1 MFPSNRNSVGLM
13 AFQDKPLEM
22 NTMRRNIVHDGA
34 EQLTYEIRQI
44 VAVADDLQKLGV
56 EITWENIGDPI
67 AKGEKL
73 PQWIKD
79 IISSLVAEDK
89 TYGYV
94 ATQGVPESREF
105 LADMVNRRCGYQV
118 TKDDIIFF
126 DGLGDAVAK
135 IFGYLKREARVIGPS
150 PAYSTHS
157 SAEAAHSGYEHLTYE
172 LDPNNNWMPDLQD
185 LENKIKYNDSI
196 AGILIINPDNP
207 TGAVY
212 PRELLEKMVEIARRY
227 KVFMICDETY
237 SRLVYGS
244 AKTAHLSE
252 VIGDVPGIAL
262 RGISKEYPW
271 PGARC
276 GWIEVFNQDKL
287 NFKRYIKSLINAK
300 MLEVCSTSLPQYSIP
315 LVMGDPR
322 YEEHLE
328 ARRAMYEH
336 RAQEA
341 WEIFSQVEGIRVNK
355 PQGAFYMSVLFDDGV
370 LNNRQNLPIS
380 NTKAREYIE
389 NKVKGVEVDKR
400 FVYYLLGSKGICV
413 VPLTGFCCNRK
424 GFRITLL
431 EVDDAKRRWTFQ
443 TIAESIRHYI
453 SSTKTAA
460 ASSRS
465 ARV

>member
-1 MFPSNRNSVGLM
+1 
-13 AFQDKPLEM
+13 
-22 NTMRRNIVHDGA
+22 MRRNIVHEGA

-44 VAVADDLQKLGV
+44 VAVAEDLQRLGV
-56 EITWENIGDPI
+56 DITWENIGDPI
-67 AKGEKL
+67 AKGEKI
-73 PQWIKD
+73 PQWIKE
-79 IISSLVAEDK
+79 IIINLASEDK

-94 ATQGVPESREF
+94 ATQGVAESRQF
-105 LADMVNRRCGYQV
+105 LADLVNKRGGYQI
-118 TKDDIIFF
+118 TRDDIVFF

-157 SAEAAHSGYEHLTYE
+157 SAEAAHSGYDHLTYE

-212 PRELLEKMVEIARRY
+212 PRWILESMVDIARRY
-227 KVFMICDETY
+227 KLFMICDETY
-237 SRLVYGS
+237 SRLVYKT

-252 VIGDVPGIAL
+252 VIGDVPGLGL

-315 LVMGDPR
+315 KVMGDPR
-322 YEEHLE
+322 YEEHLA
-328 ARRAMYEH
+328 ARRTMYER
-336 RAQEA
+336 RACEA
-341 WEIFSQVEGIRVNK
+341 WEFFSKIDGIRVNK
-355 PQGAFYMSVLFDDGV
+355 PQGAFYMSVLFEDGA
-370 LNNRQNLPIS
+370 LNNRQTLPVM
-380 NTKAREYIE
+380 NPKVLEYIE

-400 FVYYLLGSKGICV
+400 FVYYLLASKGICV
-413 VPLTGFCCNRK
+413 VPLTGFCCTRQ

-431 EVDDAKRRWTFQ
+431 EMNDEKRRWTYQ
-443 TIAESIRHYI
+443 TIAESIKNYI
-453 SSTKTAA
+453 GSTK
-460 ASSRS
+460 S
-465 ARV
+465 ATVPSKSVI

>member
-1 MFPSNRNSVGLM
+1 MTS
-13 AFQDKPLEM
+13 
-22 NTMRRNIVHDGA
+22 MRRNIVHEGA

-44 VAVADDLQKLGV
+44 VAVAEDLQRLGV

-67 AKGEKL
+67 AKGEKI

-79 IISSLVAEDK
+79 IIIKLASEDK

-94 ATQGVPESREF
+94 ATQGVAESRQF
-105 LADMVNRRCGYQV
+105 LAEIVNKRGGYQV
-118 TKDDIIFF
+118 SKDDIIFF
-126 DGLGDAVAK
+126 DGIGDAIAK

-172 LDPNNNWMPDLQD
+172 LDPNNRWMPDLVD

-212 PRELLEKMVEIARRY
+212 PRELLRKMVEIARLY
-227 KVFMICDETY
+227 KVFMVCDETY
-237 SRLVYGS
+237 TKLVYGG
-244 AKTAHLSE
+244 AETAHLSE

-262 RGISKEYPW
+262 RGISKEFPW

-287 NFKRYIKSLINAK
+287 HFKRYIKSLINAK

-322 YEEHLE
+322 YEGHLTT
-328 ARRAMYEH
+328 RRLMYEK

-341 WEIFSQVEGIRVNK
+341 WDIFSRVEGIRVNK
-355 PQGAFYMSVLFDDGV
+355 PQGAFYMSVLFEDGA
-370 LNNRQNLPIS
+370 LNNRQTLPIS
-380 NTKAREYIE
+380 NSKALEFIE
-389 NKVKGVEVDKR
+389 NKVKGVEIDKR
-400 FVYYLLGSKGICV
+400 FVYYLLGSTGICV
-413 VPLTGFCCNRK
+413 VPLTGFCCDRK

-431 EVDDAKRRWTFQ
+431 EMNDEKRLWTFQ
-443 TIAESIRHYI
+443 TIAEGIRSYI
-453 SSTKTAA
+453 NSMSSAVT
-460 ASSRS
+460 SSQS
-465 ARV
+465 AV